1 MGISVAANAT
11 TADRIRQIHGSAIA
25 NELIE
30 YSTSDST
37 YGFEA
42 KGWASNANY
51 HIKKTTLL
59 LFINHR
65 AVESLTLKKAIE
77 KTYAQFLPKGGH
89 PFIYLSLDVDPA
101 RVDVNVHPTKREVH
115 FLNEDEII
123 ESICTAVRTKLA
135 TVDTSRTFTTQSLL
149 PGARLPTSS
158 VYGQD
163 NISPSTPKQLSSTTK
178 PYENNLV
185 RTDSKLRKI
194 TSMLPPST
202 STFPDQPTGQSLE
215 NNEYTQT
222 DRQPILCR
230 LKTVKELR
238 AAIRESMHHSLTE
251 TFSSHTFVG
260 IVDDTRRIAAIQSGV
275 KLLLIDYGM
284 VSAEYFYQLGL
295 TDFANFGV
303 IKFEPSLNLHSLLTI
318 GAEAE
323 RANAPETQESPLDW
337 KEVISIIRTQ
347 LLQRRE
353 MLKEYFNL
361 EISPEGDLI
370 SIPLLVRGYTPSL
383 AKLPRFLLN
392 LGPRVDWK
400 DEKNCF
406 DTFLHQLAA
415 FYVPEQLPPPPLPLN
430 TSPSISRLPAGGG
443 ASSPFTSN
451 DPSIRSPE
459 ETFTSPQEAEAQIEA
474 DAEHEELSKRR
485 AHVSHA
491 LEHILFPAFRA
502 RLVATKPLLKGV
514 VEVADLKG
522 LYRVF
527 ERC

>member
-1 MGISVAANAT
+1 MGISVPANAT
-11 TADRIRQIHGSAIA
+11 TTDRIRQIHGSAIA
-25 NELIE
+25 NELVE
-30 YSTSDST
+30 YGVADST

-51 HIKKTTLL
+51 HVKKTTLL
-59 LFINHR
+59 LFINNR
-65 AVESLTLKKAIE
+65 AVESMPLKKAIE

-89 PFIYLSLDVDPA
+89 PFIYLSLDIDPA

-123 ESICTAVRTKLA
+123 ESVCTTIRTKLA

-149 PGARLPTSS
+149 PGVRLSTSS
-158 VYGQD
+158 INEPSNVK
-163 NISPSTPKQLSSTTK
+163 PSTPRQPATK

-194 TSMLPPST
+194 TSMLPPSAL
-202 STFPDQPTGQSLE
+202 SFPTQSADQLLE

-230 LKTVKELR
+230 LITVKELR
-238 AAIRESMHHSLTE
+238 AAVRESMHNNLTE
-251 TFSSHTFVG
+251 TFASHTFVG

-275 KLLLIDYGM
+275 KLLLVDYGM
-284 VSAEYFYQLGL
+284 LSAEYFYQLGL
-295 TDFANFGV
+295 TDFANFGI
-303 IKFEPSLNLHSLLTI
+303 IKFEPSLKLHSLLTI

-323 RANAPETQESPLDW
+323 RANAVETQDSFLDW
-337 KEVISIIRTQ
+337 EEVVNRVHQQ

-353 MLKEYFNL
+353 MLKEYFSL
-361 EISPEGDLI
+361 EISAEGELL
-370 SIPLLVRGYTPSL
+370 SIPLLVKGYTPSL

-392 LGPRVDWK
+392 LGPRVDWQ

-406 DTFLHQLAA
+406 DTFLRQLAA
-415 FYVPEQLPPPPLPLN
+415 FYVPEQLPSSTYSSSGPQTGAEEAN
-430 TSPSISRLPAGGG
+430 A
-443 ASSPFTSN
+443 ASSTSALSAN
-451 DPSIRSPE
+451 PHIQSSE
-459 ETFTSPQEAEAQIEA
+459 EASAHLQE
-474 DAEHEELSKRR
+474 EEEISKRR
-485 AHVSHA
+485 AHLAHA

-502 RLVATKPLLKGV
+502 RLVGTKGLLKGV